1 MYFSYCNKVKN
12 KKKGYLVA
20 YELADDEVAL
30 ILRPISF
37 NADGE
42 WSGLVSTGLAM
53 GPEQSI
59 DRSIVAELIKCA
71 TFLSAF
77 LDIAHE
83 FPDIM
88 EIVEERRNE
97 IIKIFEQDAEEERNG
112 LPEVEIETSGGNVI
126 KFGPLTKTKG
136 NA

>member
-97 IIKIFEQDAEEERNG
+97 MIKIFEQDAEEQRNG

-136 NA
+136 SA

>member
-1 MYFSYCNKVKN
+1 MYFSYCNKIKN

-59 DRSIVAELIKCA
+59 DRTIVAELIKCA

-97 IIKIFEQDAEEERNG
+97 MIKIFEQDAEEQRNG

>member
-88 EIVEERRNE
+88 EIVEERRDE
-97 IIKIFEQDAEEERNG
+97 MIKIFEQDAEEQRNG
-112 LPEVEIETSGGNVI
+112 LPEVEIVTSGGNVI

-136 NA
+136 SA

>member
-1 MYFSYCNKVKN
+1 MYFSYCDKVKN
-12 KKKGYLVA
+12 KKKGYIMG
-20 YELADDEVAL
+20 YTLADDEVAL

-77 LDIAHE
+77 LDIANE

-88 EIVEERRNE
+88 EIVEERRDE
-97 IIKIFEQDAEEERNG
+97 MIKLFEQDAEEQRNG

-136 NA
+136 SA

>member
-1 MYFSYCNKVKN
+1 M
-12 KKKGYLVA
+12 A
-20 YELADDEVAL
+20 YKLADDEVAL
-30 ILRPISF
+30 ILRPIRF
-37 NADGE
+37 DKDGT
-42 WSGLVSTGLAM
+42 WSGLISTGLAM
-53 GPEQSI
+53 GPEEKI
-59 DRSIVAELIKCA
+59 DRKVLAELIKCA

-88 EIVEERRNE
+88 EIVEERRDE
-97 IIKIFEQDAEEERNG
+97 MIKLFEEDAYEEANG
-112 LPEVEIETSGGNVI
+112 LPEVEIETKEGNVI

>member
-59 DRSIVAELIKCA
+59 DRTIVAELIKCA

-88 EIVEERRNE
+88 EIVEERRDE
-97 IIKIFEQDAEEERNG
+97 MIKIFEQDAEEQRNG

-136 NA
+136 SA

>member
-1 MYFSYCNKVKN
+1 M
-12 KKKGYLVA
+12 GYT
-20 YELADDEVAL
+20 LADDEVAL
-30 ILRPISF
+30 ILRPIHF
-37 NADGE
+37 TADGE
-42 WSGLVSTGLAM
+42 WSGLISTGLAL
-53 GPEQSI
+53 GPEQKI
-59 DRSIVAELIKCA
+59 DKDILTDLIKCA

-88 EIVEERRNE
+88 EIVEQRRDE
-97 IIKIFEQDAEEERNG
+97 MIKIFEQDAEEQRNG

>member
-97 IIKIFEQDAEEERNG
+97 MIKIFEQDAEEERNG

-136 NA
+136 SA

>member
-136 NA
+136 SA

>member
-1 MYFSYCNKVKN
+1 MYFSYCNKIKN

-59 DRSIVAELIKCA
+59 DRTIVAELIKCA

-97 IIKIFEQDAEEERNG
+97 MIKIFEQDAEEQRNG
-112 LPEVEIETSGGNVI
+112 LPEVEIETSG
-126 KFGPLTKTKG
+126 
-136 NA
+136 AM

>member
-1 MYFSYCNKVKN
+1 MYFSYRDKVKN
-12 KKKGYLVA
+12 KEKGYIMG
-20 YELADDEVAL
+20 YTLADDEVAL
-30 ILRPISF
+30 ILRPIRF
-37 NADGE
+37 EDDGT
-42 WSGLVSTGLAM
+42 WSGLVSTGLAI
-53 GPEQSI
+53 GPEQSV
-59 DRSIVAELIKCA
+59 DRTIIAELIKCA

-88 EIVEERRNE
+88 EIVEERRDE
-97 IIKIFEQDAEEERNG
+97 MIKLFEQDAEEEANG

>member
-1 MYFSYCNKVKN
+1 MYFSYCNKIKN

-97 IIKIFEQDAEEERNG
+97 MIKIFEQDAEEQRNG

-136 NA
+136 SA

>member
-59 DRSIVAELIKCA
+59 DRTIVAELIKCA

-88 EIVEERRNE
+88 EIVEERRDE
-97 IIKIFEQDAEEERNG
+97 MIKLFEQDAEEERNG

>member
-59 DRSIVAELIKCA
+59 DRTIVAELIKCA

-88 EIVEERRNE
+88 EIVEERRDE
-97 IIKIFEQDAEEERNG
+97 MIKLFEQDAEEQRNG

-136 NA
+136 SA

>member
-59 DRSIVAELIKCA
+59 DRTIVAELIKCA

-97 IIKIFEQDAEEERNG
+97 MIKIFEQDAEEQRNG

-136 NA
+136 SA

>member
-1 MYFSYCNKVKN
+1 MYFSYCNKIKN

-59 DRSIVAELIKCA
+59 DRTIVAELIKCA

-97 IIKIFEQDAEEERNG
+97 MIKIFEQDAEEQRNG

-136 NA
+136 SA